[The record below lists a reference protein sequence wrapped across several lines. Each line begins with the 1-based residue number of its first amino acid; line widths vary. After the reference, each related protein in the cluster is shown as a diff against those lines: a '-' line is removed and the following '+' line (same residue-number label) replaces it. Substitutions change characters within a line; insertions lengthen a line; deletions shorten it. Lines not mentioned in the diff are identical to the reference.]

1 MMRLGLQQTSQ
12 LKDHGIRRWVLVLGA
27 CAATLLTSATMAYEN
42 LASKQRYTE
51 ALNCT
56 SSRLVNNANQAHQSL
71 LEAAALDKS
80 KKSLVGPD
88 PNSEKYLAQ
97 ASLALEANSSA
108 NNPNY
113 HCYQT
118 VLSLL
123 SCYHLDNC
131 H

>member
-1 MMRLGLQQTSQ
+1 MIRLELLQASQ
-12 LKDHGIRRWVLVLGA
+12 CKGHGIRRSVLVLGA
-27 CAATLLTSATMAYEN
+27 CTATLLTSAAMAYEN
-42 LASKQRYTE
+42 LASKQKYTE

-71 LEAAALDKS
+71 LQAAALDQS
-80 KKSLVGPD
+80 KQSLVGPD
-88 PNSEKYLAQ
+88 PNSKKYLAQ
-97 ASLALEANSSA
+97 ASLALEANASA

-131 H
+131 K